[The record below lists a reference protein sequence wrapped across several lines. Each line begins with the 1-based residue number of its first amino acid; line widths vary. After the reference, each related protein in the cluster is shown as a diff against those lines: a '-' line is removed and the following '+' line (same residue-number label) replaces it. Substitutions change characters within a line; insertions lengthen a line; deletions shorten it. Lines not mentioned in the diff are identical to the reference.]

1 MGRGPPSVLG
11 VSGNYPRFTFRGPR
25 ASALAPVH
33 TAAVFVFN
41 SRVLTGRTFTRFG
54 EAALAWPVGA
64 ELGIK
69 SWYFMLS

>member
-1 MGRGPPSVLG
+1 MLG
-11 VSGNYPRFTFRGPR
+11 VSGNYSCLTFRGPR

-33 TAAVFVFN
+33 TASVFVFN
-41 SRVLTGRTFTRFG
+41 SRILAGRTFTGFS

-64 ELGIK
+64 KLGIK